1 MRRRSSSSAGAV
13 YLDREQPIEELRVAA
28 TRAAARM
35 PAVRR
40 VILFGSLV
48 AGIPTPRSDADL
60 LVVLSESDQRQP
72 RDRVPEVLSA
82 LMPLPCPVDLF
93 VLTSEEFDRY
103 SREGQPLVREVRKH
117 GRDLLLPPRQDDGK
131 GPTA

>member
-1 MRRRSSSSAGAV
+1 MAASR
-13 YLDREQPIEELRVAA
+13 AA
-28 TRAAARM
+28 TRL
-35 PAVRR
+35 PALRR

-60 LVVLSESDQRQP
+60 LVVLSESHHRQA
-72 RDRVPEVLSA
+72 RDRVPDVLSA

-103 SREGQPLVREVRKH
+103 SREGQPLVREVRQH
-117 GRDLLLPPRQDDGK
+117 GRDLLLQSREDG
-131 GPTA
+131 GRESAR